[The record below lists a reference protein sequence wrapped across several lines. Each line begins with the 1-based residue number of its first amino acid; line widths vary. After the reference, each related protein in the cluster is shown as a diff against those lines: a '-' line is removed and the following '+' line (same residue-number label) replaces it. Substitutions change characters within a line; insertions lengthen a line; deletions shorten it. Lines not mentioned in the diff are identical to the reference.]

1 MQVNMNE
8 KNSCGFSTEYISYSV
23 FVLVWHLLI
32 NSQFSKSKV
41 DDNYHTYNNTLS
53 INHSKIGNRPEFYS
67 TFVISYCVE

>member
-1 MQVNMNE
+1 MNE

-53 INHSKIGNRPEFYS
+53 INHSKIGNRPKSALRILFNIRN
-67 TFVISYCVE
+67 FLLC